1 MLSPDIYPRDFPAVR
16 PLVLFRPG
24 GGALVARQAVV
35 AVVAIVIFWWSA
47 GLVGLSPI
55 ALIQGIP
62 HIGNLLWRMIPPD
75 PEILPRL
82 VKPTIDTLAMAL
94 WGTTLAAVMAFPL
107 GCLAARNLSP
117 HPAVYAVARGI
128 LNAQRGVSE
137 MVFAL
142 IFVAAVGLG
151 AFPGVLALAVHAAGS
166 LGKFYAEAIE
176 NIDPGPLEALQATG
190 ATKWQTIAFAIW
202 PQILPEVV
210 TYTLYR
216 WESDVRAAFVLGL
229 VGAGGLGFELQMAM
243 RLFRY
248 EETLTILGLMV
259 VVVTALD
266 YGASRLRARII

>member
-1 MLSPDIYPRDFPAVR
+1 MLAPDITPRAIPAVR
-16 PLVLFRPG
+16 PLILFRPG
-24 GGALVARQAVV
+24 GSRTIARQIVLLAVV
-35 AVVAIVIFWWSA
+35 AAVFWASA
-47 GLVGLSPI
+47 QIIGFSP
-55 ALIQGIP
+55 LQLWRGIP
-62 HIGNLLWRMIPPD
+62 HIVNLVLRMLPPD

-82 VKPTIDTLAMAL
+82 VKPTIDTLAIAL
-94 WGTTLAAVMAFPL
+94 WGTTLAALIAFPL
-107 GCLAARNLSP
+107 ACMAARNLTP
-117 HPAVYAVARGI
+117 HPVAYAVARAV

-137 MVFAL
+137 IVFAL

-151 AFPGVLALAVHAAGS
+151 AFPGVLALAVHSAGS

-176 NIDPGPLEALQATG
+176 NIDPGPLEALHATG
-190 ATKWQTIAFAIW
+190 ASRWQTIAFAIW

-248 EETLTILGLMV
+248 EETLMILVLMV

-266 YGASRLRARII
+266 YTSSRLRARII